1 MADRKCIKCGCSEVL
16 FDKATGRC
24 VRQGCQCTGCV
35 FPQGSESYAEMQVR
49 VERERIERPV
59 APTIAEPQP
68 ISVPIVEAVTAAQV
82 EAKTTGDAAV
92 DQAINATESPIEPEP
107 TKPTET
113 VN

>member
-35 FPQGSESYAEMQVR
+35 FPQGSESYAEMQDR
-49 VERERIERPV
+49 IERERLARPV
-59 APTIAEPQP
+59 ALVPVAPVVPIEPTPVPAPVQIAEP
-68 ISVPIVEAVTAAQV
+68 AAPGT
-82 EAKTTGDAAV
+82 K
-92 DQAINATESPIEPEP
+92 SPIEPEP